1 MHAVIKSG
9 GKQYK
14 VSPGDVIRLERFEK
28 EPGSTVEFDQVLF
41 VNDGNKATV
50 GNPLVSNAQVVGT
63 VVEEA
68 RAKKVIIF
76 KFKRKKQ
83 YKVLRGHRQPF
94 TAVQINEIKVK

>member
-14 VSPGDVIRLERFEK
+14 VSPGDVVRLERLEK
-28 EPGSTVEFDQVLF
+28 ELGAVVEFDQVLLIS
-41 VNDGNKATV
+41 DGSKATV
-50 GNPLVSNAQVVGT
+50 GNILIANAQVLGT

-68 RAKKVIIF
+68 KAKKVIIF

-83 YKVLRGHRQPF
+83 YKVTRGHRQPY
-94 TAVQINEIKVK
+94 TAVQINDIKLS

>member
-14 VSPGDVIRLERFEK
+14 VSPGDVIRLEKLEK
-28 EPGSTVEFDQVLF
+28 EPGSAVEFDQVLF
-41 VNDGNKATV
+41 VSDEGKSTV
-50 GNPLVSNAQVVGT
+50 GNPLVAKAQVLGT

-68 RAKKVIIF
+68 KAKKVIIF

-83 YKVLRGHRQPF
+83 YKVTRGHRQPY
-94 TAVQINEIKVK
+94 TAVKINDIKLS

>member
-14 VSPGDVIRLERFEK
+14 VSPGDVIRLERLEK
-28 EPGSTVEFDQVLF
+28 EPGAVVEFDQVLL
-41 VNDGNKATV
+41 VSDGRKATV
-50 GNPLVSNAQVVGT
+50 GSPLLSDVLVLGT

-68 RAKKVIIF
+68 KAKKVIIF

-83 YKVLRGHRQPF
+83 YKVTRGHRQTF
-94 TAVQINEIKVK
+94 TAVRINEIKVK

>member
-14 VSPGDVIRLERFEK
+14 VSPGDVIRLERLEK
-28 EPGSTVEFDQVLF
+28 EPGAVVEFDQVLL
-41 VNDGNKATV
+41 VNDGSKATV
-50 GNPLVSNAQVVGT
+50 GSPLVSNALVLGT

-68 RAKKVIIF
+68 KAKKVIIF

-83 YKVLRGHRQPF
+83 YKVMRGHRQLF
-94 TAVQINEIKVK
+94 TAVQINEIKVN

>member
-14 VSPGDVIRLERFEK
+14 VSPGDVIRLETLEK
-28 EPGSTVEFDQVLF
+28 EPGSAVEFDQVLF
-41 VNDGNKATV
+41 VSDEGKATV
-50 GNPLVSNAQVVGT
+50 GNPLVAKAQVLGT

-68 RAKKVIIF
+68 KAKKVIIF

-83 YKVLRGHRQPF
+83 YKVTRGHRQPY
-94 TAVQINEIKVK
+94 TAVKINDIKLS